1 MLKSN
6 TLDIMPPTVSP
17 NVCQKFKPR
26 AAPVSGPPKNLTML
40 SRKTERYL
48 ATVSN
53 TALVFYRK
61 PVPFLYGETANPKAM
76 KCKLNQ
82 NLIAGYQRVENK
94 AVTEAHHNSEFCAIC

>member
-1 MLKSN
+1 MLKSK
-6 TLDIMPPTVSP
+6 TLDIIPQTVSASVYQ
-17 NVCQKFKPR
+17 NDKPI
-26 AAPVSGPPKNLTML
+26 AAPASGPPKNLTML
-40 SRKTERYL
+40 SRNTERYL

-82 NLIAGYQRVENK
+82 NITSGYQTIENK
-94 AVTEAHHNSEFCAIC
+94 VVTKV